1 MYGAQGPQQLAG
13 CALESASGGG
23 GRSAGDLWGRDLG
36 RRGASAGAHC
46 GTLACPVSS
55 DQPSGLAD
63 WDRLTVLFDSPPA
76 MRRALSTT
84 NAIESLHYTLRKVLK
99 GRGAF
104 PNDEAIVKL
113 FYRCSGLLLE

>member
-1 MYGAQGPQQLAG
+1 MVHKVRNSLRDVPWKARRAVAAALRAISGAATLADAEQ
-13 CALESASGGG
+13 ALERIAARWHAQYPAIS
-23 GRSAGDLWGRDLG
+23 
-36 RRGASAGAHC
+36 
-46 GTLACPVSS
+46 
-55 DQPSGLAD
+55 PSGLAD

-113 FYRCSGLLLE
+113 FYRCSGLLLEI